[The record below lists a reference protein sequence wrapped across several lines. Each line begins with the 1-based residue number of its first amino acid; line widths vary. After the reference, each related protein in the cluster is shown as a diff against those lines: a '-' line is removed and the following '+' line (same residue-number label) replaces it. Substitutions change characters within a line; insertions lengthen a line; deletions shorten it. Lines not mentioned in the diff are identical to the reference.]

1 MKFLLVRSDVCRQL
15 PSDFTL
21 RWTPLLLAMQ
31 FPLLGLAR
39 DFHPL
44 DNAHAERTKNA
55 ISHWEDGKMGK
66 WEKCY
71 KDFSNGHTFSDKQ
84 TTANFTPLFLK
95 ILQIQQHEAWQTW
108 TSRKR
113 QEKRE
118 EKSTKWNHVFY
129 ISCYISIYYLFYY
142 IFYCLFGTV
151 GHLGHFCKDF
161 SNNQHSP
168 TARLRQTSHI
178 CSWFFATT
186 MTRGMTNADF
196 KWRWII
202 PVIIFSPLSFSPVGE
217 MKITPLADKWL
228 IIRRLQII
236 R

>member
-1 MKFLLVRSDVCRQL
+1 MTYIK
-15 PSDFTL
+15 
-21 RWTPLLLAMQ
+21 TP
-31 FPLLGLAR
+31 FP
-39 DFHPL
+39 
-44 DNAHAERTKNA
+44 
-55 ISHWEDGKMGK
+55 IGKMGK

-118 EKSTKWNHVFY
+118 EKSTKCPKCPTVPLSQ
-129 ISCYISIYYLFYY
+129 ISNKKCNKKDNILIYNNLYK
-142 IFYCLFGTV
+142 IHDSTWDNGTV